1 MRGMKFK
8 ISLSFAILSIFL
20 IGTGA
25 AVLFTGQYK
34 NDTISS
40 LSSTL
45 LDQLNENIIETTS
58 HFLNPAAEIAE
69 TSARLVEEFA
79 LNPNS
84 TRQIEAYFKGAIKPH
99 PHINALML
107 GDKLGNFFMVKRMP
121 DGSLMSK
128 LVYRTIGEPG
138 TVYKRRNLFG
148 DVIEVDKQK
157 AIDYDPRKRPWFI
170 GAQKTGQ
177 RFWTDVY
184 IFFTA
189 KKPGLTAAF
198 PTYTNNKFKGVFGVD
213 IELDRISELIEKQKV
228 SPDSIVMIINDK
240 NKIVAYPGLTS
251 ETYMN
256 EGSIQPLSINDLD
269 NPLIND
275 AMSKHGLSVEEKFKF
290 KHKQKTYFASVKEF
304 PESFGKAWKIVL
316 IVPQKDLL
324 QSIGMPRTTLY
335 IFLVFIILCIIGI
348 NKFVYNNILLPLRL
362 KEKSAEAHSRIVEIH
377 SFVTSK
383 EEED

>member
-1 MRGMKFK
+1 MKLKF
-8 ISLSFAILSIFL
+8 SLSFTILSIFL
-20 IGTGA
+20 LGTVSA
-25 AVLFTGQYK
+25 IIFTSQYK

-40 LSSTL
+40 LSKTL
-45 LDQLNENIIETTS
+45 LDQLNQNIIETTS
-58 HFLNPAAEIAE
+58 LFLNPAAEIAE
-69 TSARLVEEFA
+69 TSARLVEETA

-84 TRQIEAYFKGAIKPH
+84 TRQIEDYFKGAIKPH

-128 LVYRTIGEPG
+128 LIYRTIGEPG

-148 DVIEVDKQK
+148 DVIEVDKERK
-157 AIDYDPRKRPWFI
+157 IDYDPRNRPWFI

-198 PTYTNNKFKGVFGVD
+198 PTYKNNKFMGVFGVD
-213 IELDRISELIEKQKV
+213 IELDRISELIERQKV

-240 NKIVAYPGLTS
+240 NKVVAYPGLNS
-251 ETYMN
+251 ETYMS
-256 EGSIQPLSINDLD
+256 EGSIQPLSVNDL
-269 NPLIND
+269 NNELINE
-275 AMSKHGLSVEEKFKF
+275 AMRKKESSVAEQFKF
-290 KHKQKTYFASVKEF
+290 DFKQSSYFASVKEF
-304 PESFGKAWKIVL
+304 PESFGKEWRIVL
-316 IVPQKDLL
+316 IVPEKDLL

-335 IFLVFIILCIIGI
+335 IFLVFLILCVIGL
-348 NKFVYNNILLPLRL
+348 NKFAYKQIVLPLRL
-362 KEKSAEAHSRIVEIH
+362 KEKAVPSSSAITEINE
-377 SFVTSK
+377 FVA
-383 EEED
+383 EEKDED

>member
-1 MRGMKFK
+1 MKFRL
-8 ISLSFAILSIFL
+8 SLSFVVLSFFLLGTIGAVIF
-20 IGTGA
+20 TS
-25 AVLFTGQYK
+25 QYK

-40 LSSTL
+40 LYSTL
-45 LDQLNENIIETTS
+45 LDQLNENIIETTT

-69 TSARLVEEFA
+69 TSARLVEEQA

-84 TRQIEAYFKGAIKPH
+84 TRHIESYFKGAIKPF

-148 DVIEVDKQK
+148 DVIDVDKEK
-157 AIDYDPRKRPWFI
+157 TIDYDPRKRPWFI

-198 PTYTNNKFKGVFGVD
+198 PTYQNNKFKGVFGVD
-213 IELDRISELIEKQKV
+213 IELYRISELIEKQKV
-228 SPDSIVMIINDK
+228 SPDSIVMIVNDK
-240 NKIVAYPGLTS
+240 NKIVAYPGLNS
-251 ETYMN
+251 ERYMN
-256 EGSIQPLSINDLD
+256 EGSIQPLSVQDL
-269 NPLIND
+269 NNALLNFT
-275 AMSKHGLSVEEKFKF
+275 MEKHTNSLTEQFKF
-290 KHKQKTYFASVKEF
+290 VFKQKTYFASVKAF
-304 PESFGKAWKIVL
+304 PETFGKSWKIVL
-316 IVPQKDLL
+316 VVPKKDLL
-324 QSIGMPRTTLY
+324 DSIGMPRTTLY
-335 IFLVFIILCIIGI
+335 IFLVFLILSIMGI
-348 NKFVYNNILLPLRL
+348 NKFAYKNILLPLRL
-362 KEKSAEAHSRIVEIH
+362 HAKSAEASSRISEIQDILD
-377 SFVTSK
+377 S
-383 EEED
+383 EDTKDD